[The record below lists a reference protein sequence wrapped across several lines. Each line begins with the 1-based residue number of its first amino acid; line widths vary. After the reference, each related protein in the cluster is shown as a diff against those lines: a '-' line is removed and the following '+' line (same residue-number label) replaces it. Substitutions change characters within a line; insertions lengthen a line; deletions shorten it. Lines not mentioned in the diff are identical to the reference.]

1 MSEDLREEIARALC
15 AALGDDWCREG
26 PSGLMPGYGP
36 LADAILPIIARVRD
50 EAREAEQARLVAY
63 ANRVAAY
70 YRRRSL
76 AAAGTQHEEAPRWA
90 ATWTD
95 RAEATERLAVRIE
108 TDATDRLPEFWTGY
122 GEHLAKARTSLQP
135 PVSLNSPGP

>member
-1 MSEDLREEIARALC
+1 MSDELREEIARALC
-15 AALGDDWCREG
+15 AAAFHPDDAAHRFIKQ
-26 PSGLMPGYGP
+26 
-36 LADAILPIIARVRD
+36 ADAILPIIERVRD

-76 AAAGTQHEEAPRWA
+76 AAAGMQHEEAPRWA

-108 TDATDRLPEFWTGY
+108 TDATDGLPEFWTGY
-122 GEHLAKARTSLQP
+122 GEHLAKARTSPQP
-135 PVSLNSPGP
+135 PIRLDSPGP